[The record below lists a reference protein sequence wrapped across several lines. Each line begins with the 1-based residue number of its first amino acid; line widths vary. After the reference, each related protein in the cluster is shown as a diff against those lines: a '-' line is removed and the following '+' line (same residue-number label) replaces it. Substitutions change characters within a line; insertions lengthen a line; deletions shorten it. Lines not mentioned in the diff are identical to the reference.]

1 MRLCSATDDSSTPD
15 RRSVARQEIA
25 AGARRSNGL
34 RTVRQPARSSTLD
47 ARMGFRFRDAPFDY
61 FSRWWETR
69 EPPIGPVVGPS
80 AFLIGDA
87 QIG

>member
-1 MRLCSATDDSSTPD
+1 MPFRL
-15 RRSVARQEIA
+15 
-25 AGARRSNGL
+25 
-34 RTVRQPARSSTLD
+34 
-47 ARMGFRFRDAPFDY
+47 RDAPFDY

>member
-1 MRLCSATDDSSTPD
+1 
-15 RRSVARQEIA
+15 
-25 AGARRSNGL
+25 
-34 RTVRQPARSSTLD
+34 
-47 ARMGFRFRDAPFDY
+47 MGFRFRDAPFDY